1 MTTPPGVRVAPR
13 PSTLHWW
20 AVAAAAVALI
30 VPLPEGSSFPF
41 QLATL
46 ILAIVALCLVRGPT
60 ARSIAAAVVI
70 VVGTVVCIQVIAQI
84 TTLLYEQ
91 SFTEDAVVIG

>member
-1 MTTPPGVRVAPR
+1 MSVYTAPR

-46 ILAIVALCLVRGPT
+46 AFAIVVLCLVRGRA

-70 VVGTVVCIQVIAQI
+70 IVGAVVCIQII
-84 TTLLYEQ
+84 TQVATLLYEQ